1 MILGGVILLIAGAVV
16 TLLTFLNSTD
26 NIFGLIA
33 DEKVGFGG
41 WIARFFDPQYLTGK
55 KIVFY
60 IAVLAMVV
68 GVVLWIIGRIRTKK
82 GNYQDVKAQKA
93 VKYFRGLF
101 SEVGKVVWPTG
112 KTVVRNTIVT
122 IIMCAVV
129 GALIALF
136 DAGLALLIQLFL

>member
-16 TLLTFLNSTD
+16 ALLTFLNST
-26 NIFGLIA
+26 NIFELMG
-33 DEKVGFGG
+33 KFGFGG

-101 SEVGKVVWPTG
+101 SEVGKIVWPTG